1 MYLNYLSLTM
11 GFLLSKQNVLGFLK
25 EKGITEFASQ
35 HNSVVIESKI
45 CKNFN
50 LLVGLGKKNQ
60 VLVKQEPH
68 DRNAQAKGDF
78 AHEWQVYAL
87 IKRFKELNHLSFLCS
102 PASYFDSESAVL
114 VFNYLTDY
122 GDLEEFYTQHRLYPI
137 EIADYLGQ
145 TLAEFHRL
153 TIDNSDYASF
163 LKIERDGEYTRDL
176 SQDLRAIYPEI
187 FGAISS
193 DGIKFYQLYQRD
205 PSLAAAIANLN
216 DLYEPCCLIHNDLK
230 FNNILLHLR
239 WQNLKTQTSQPS
251 LIRLIDWEK
260 WSWGDPGLDLG
271 SLIASYLK
279 LWLNSVTVNRYISI
293 EQALSLAAIPLEIIQ
308 PSLITLFQSYCR
320 HFPQVLAEFP
330 DFLSRVIQFAG
341 LSLIESILAKLDYYE
356 PFDNISICLLQVA
369 KSLLCTPEKAI
380 ASVFGLT
387 TEEILNLDYQHSQE
401 KHLQSKIGQKPAKNL
416 TNKSSSASLIVP
428 NEINNDRYDLVLQD
442 IAEKIEIKTDY
453 SIVYGDREPLTL
465 PDKLQDYF
473 VQLSTTQQETY
484 LKYQLR
490 DYLHEIYFSNEQT
503 IEEDLATELQ
513 NNLHRGINID
523 FYQQLSDRNCGK
535 GYFDFGWNVL
545 KNPDRGLVLAEK
557 NSLTLHIDIERHL
570 APDTKY
576 PSQGDNIAIRLPHNR
591 IESEFYVAIGDGGL
605 IEEDAMTISVYF
617 NVDSQGAIVLMKKLT
632 EYLNSQI
639 IPFEF
644 SVLIVPEDYYR
655 YDAGILRIPHRYYQ
669 TIQPTL
675 TEILVETR
683 SHFQPQIPLFTK
695 QIALGVG
702 LAEDPLVEP
711 YDFGSNR
718 CQIIADALIAAWKQ
732 KKRSPKEKINLIER
746 FLTQQKVDLK
756 HPYLNFIGD

>member
-1 MYLNYLSLTM
+1 M
-11 GFLLSKQNVLGFLK
+11 GFLLSKQNVINFLV
-25 EKGITEFASQ
+25 EKGITGLASQ
-35 HNSVVIESKI
+35 QDSAVIESRI

-50 LLVGLGKKNQ
+50 LLVKSREKKQ

-68 DRNAQAKGDF
+68 DRNGQAKGDF

-87 IKRFKELNHLSFLCS
+87 IKHFKELSHLSFLCS

-122 GDLEEFYTQHRLYPI
+122 CDLEEFYRQHCFYPV

-153 TIDNSDYASF
+153 TLDNSDYKSF
-163 LKIERDGEYTRDL
+163 LKSEKDFEDIPDL
-176 SQDLRAIYPEI
+176 SKDLSAIYPEI

-193 DGIKFYQLYQRD
+193 DGIKFYELYQRD
-205 PSLAAAIANLN
+205 PSLAKAIANLN

-239 WQNLKTQTSQPS
+239 WQDLKTKDLETTP
-251 LIRLIDWEK
+251 IRLIDWEK

-279 LWLNSVTVNRYISI
+279 LWLNSVTINRYISI
-293 EQALSLAAIPLEIIQ
+293 EQALSLAAIPLETIQ

-330 DFLSRVIQFAG
+330 DFLSRVMQFAG

-380 ASVFGLT
+380 PIVFGLT
-387 TEEILNLDYQHSQE
+387 TEEILNLDYQDSQE
-401 KHLQSKIGQKPAKNL
+401 KELKKVIETKTQQITAKKANNVVK
-416 TNKSSSASLIVP
+416 TASTTLRS
-428 NEINNDRYDLVLQD
+428 EIFNDRYDLVVRD
-442 IAEKIEIKTDY
+442 IAEKIEIKIDY

-465 PDKLQDYF
+465 PDKLQNYF
-473 VQLSTTQQETY
+473 VQLSPTQQETY

-503 IEEDLATELQ
+503 FTEDLVTELQ

-523 FYQQLSDRNCGK
+523 FYQQLSDRHCGK
-535 GYFDFGWNVL
+535 GYFDYGWNVL
-545 KNPDRGLVLAEK
+545 TNPDRGLVLAQK
-557 NSLTLHIDIERHL
+557 NALTLHIDIERHL
-570 APDTKY
+570 APNIKY
-576 PSQGDNIAIRLPHNR
+576 PSQGDTIGIRLPHNR

-605 IEEDAMTISVYF
+605 IEEEAMTISVYF
-617 NVDSQGAIVLMKKLT
+617 NIDSQGAIVLMKKLT

-655 YDAGILRIPHRYYQ
+655 YDASILKIPHRYYQ

-675 TEILVETR
+675 TEILLKTR

-702 LAEDPLVEP
+702 LAEDPSVEP

-732 KKRSPKEKINLIER
+732 NQRSPKQKINLIEK
-746 FLTQQKVDLK
+746 FLTQQKVDIK